1 MPCAIDC
8 ELIALDPIQLAKA
21 LLSFRNTAGLCRG
34 LPCWGSLRASALITV
49 LSLLMPL
56 AHAAERPPLKQVVFL
71 NSYHEGYEWSDDV
84 LRAIRTTVAGQ
95 PFQVEF
101 WTEYMDRKRLSSK
114 ETEQAL
120 LTFLTGKYR
129 GRKLDAVVASDDDA
143 IRFMQ
148 LHGSEVFGEV
158 PVVFCG
164 LNQWPLADQLPRKQ
178 FTGVLED
185 FRVGAIL
192 DLALQFNPRAGT
204 IWVVSDNSPLGR
216 HQKSGFEEIASQRRQ
231 LRFHFVD
238 GEELTLDEVV
248 SQMGAVE
255 RNDIVILTAFVHDR
269 TETYLDR
276 ADAQRRIAQ
285 ASAGPVFSPSISSL
299 GQGIVVGNDNAGFP
313 HGLIAGRM
321 LVQVL
326 NGTSPERIPI
336 EKHARERYVFD
347 YAQLTRF
354 GFENLPLPAG
364 SRVLNRPGSFYAD
377 NRRAIWLAAGALTVE
392 TVIILFLLV
401 NIQRRRAA
409 ERALANQA
417 EALASA
423 NEGLHGANAALQAEI
438 EEREKAEGR
447 VQAIQEQFWQS
458 QKMDAVGRLAG
469 GIAHDFNNL
478 LTVISGYGRMILDNR
493 KPESTPERVEQMVKA
508 SDRAAALTS
517 QLLAFSRKNV
527 IQPAAISLNEVVRD
541 TLSMMQRII
550 GEDVVLSTRLQPGLP
565 AVMADAGQ
573 VSQVLLN
580 LAANARDAMAA
591 GGRFEIETSA
601 VVLGPGYAQEHAEI
615 VPGRY
620 VQMSVSDTGLG
631 MDDETRRRIF
641 EPFFTTKPVGHGTGL
656 GLATVYGIIKQAG
669 GSIWV
674 YSEPGEGTTFKIH
687 MPALETEAESEP
699 APSSHAEAPDG
710 SETIL
715 AVEDQD
721 EVRSFVVAV
730 LESHGYHVLAASN
743 GEEALRL
750 AARAAGAIDLL
761 LTDVVMPGMNGR
773 ALAEKLAARQP
784 GLKVLYTSG
793 YTEAVI
799 VSRGVLEPGLAYLAK
814 PFAPDDLLRKVRQAL
829 D

>member
-1 MPCAIDC
+1 MASILP
-8 ELIALDPIQLAKA
+8 ALAADP
-21 LLSFRNTAGLCRG
+21 
-34 LPCWGSLRASALITV
+34 
-49 LSLLMPL
+49 
-56 AHAAERPPLKQVVFL
+56 PPLKHVVFL
-71 NSYHEGYEWSDDV
+71 NSYHDGYQWSDDI
-84 LRAIRTTVAGQ
+84 LRAIRSSVEGQ
-95 PFQVEF
+95 AFQVEF
-101 WTEYMDRKRLSSK
+101 WTEYMDRKRLSDEES
-114 ETEQAL
+114 AHAV
-120 LTFLTGKYR
+120 LTFLTQKYR
-129 GRKLDAVVASDDDA
+129 GRKLDAIVASDDDA

-148 LHGSEVFGEV
+148 LHGTEVFGEV

-164 LNQWPLADQLPRKQ
+164 LNEWPLADQLPRKQ
-178 FTGVLED
+178 FTGVLEN
-185 FRVGAIL
+185 FRLGAIL
-192 DLALQFNPRAGT
+192 DLALEMNPRVGRV
-204 IWVVSDNSPLGR
+204 WVVSDNSPLGKQ
-216 HQKSGFEEIASQRRQ
+216 QKLGFEGIASQRRQ
-231 LRFHFVD
+231 LRFQFVD
-238 GEELTLDEVV
+238 GAELTLDEVV
-248 SQMGAVE
+248 SHMAAVE
-255 RNDIVILTAFVHDR
+255 RNDIVLLTAFTHDK
-269 TETYLDR
+269 TEEYLDR
-276 ADAQRRIAQ
+276 ADALRRIVQ
-285 ASAGPVFSPSISSL
+285 ASAGPVFSPSVSVL
-299 GQGIVVGNDNAGFP
+299 DQGILAGNDNAGFP
-313 HGLIAGRM
+313 HGLIAGRK
-321 LVQVL
+321 LLQLL
-326 NGTSPERIPI
+326 NGIPPERIPI

-347 YAQLTRF
+347 YAQLVRF
-354 GFENLPLPAG
+354 GFNTGTIPAG
-364 SRVLNRPGSFYAD
+364 SRILNRPGSFYEE
-377 NRRAIWLAAGALTVE
+377 NRRTIWLAAGALTVE
-392 TVIILFLLV
+392 TAIILFLLV
-401 NIQRRRAA
+401 NIQRRRVA
-409 ERALANQA
+409 ERALATQA

-423 NEGLHGANAALQAEI
+423 NAGLHGANVALQAEM

-493 KPESTPERVEQMVKA
+493 KPDATQERVQQMVKA

-541 TLSMMQRII
+541 TLNMMQRIL
-550 GEDVVLSTRLQPGLP
+550 GEEVVLSTRLQPRLP

-591 GGRFEIETSA
+591 GGRFDIETSA
-601 VVLGPGYAQEHAEI
+601 VVLGAGYAREHAEI
-615 VPGRY
+615 IPGRY
-620 VQMSVSDTGLG
+620 VQLSVSDTGIG
-631 MDDETRRRIF
+631 MDEETRRRIF

-674 YSEPGEGTTFKIH
+674 YSEPGEGTIFKIH
-687 MPALETEAESEP
+687 LPALETEPESEP
-699 APSSHAEAPDG
+699 LQPQPAEAPEG
-710 SETIL
+710 NETIL
-715 AVEDQD
+715 AVEDQN
-721 EVRSFVVAV
+721 EVRSFMVAV
-730 LESHGYHVLAASN
+730 LEARGYRVLAAGN
-743 GEEALRL
+743 GEEALKL
-750 AARAAGAIDLL
+750 ADRQAGPIDLL